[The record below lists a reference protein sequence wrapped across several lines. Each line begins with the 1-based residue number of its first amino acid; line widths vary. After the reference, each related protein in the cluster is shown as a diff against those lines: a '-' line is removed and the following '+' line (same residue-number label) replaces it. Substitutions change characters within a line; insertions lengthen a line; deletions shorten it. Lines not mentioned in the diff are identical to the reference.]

1 MTKDRPEK
9 KSLLLKH
16 TACCLAM
23 CYLLSLSSSKIYTPV
38 YKCIVL
44 ALKAFIN
51 PVLSFRIMEKRFDA
65 IVIGAGSGLIIS
77 SELARRGFKVALV
90 EQDAFGGTCLNRG
103 CIPSKMLLRSA
114 DVMDEIKRAQ
124 MLGIN
129 ARVIS
134 IDWKKIMNRV
144 NSFVDAEARELEKS
158 NKADK
163 NIKVYKATARFVGK
177 KKLKVENDIIT
188 ADKIFICAGTRPS
201 IPQIP
206 GLDSVNYITSDEAL
220 RLKRQPESMIIIG
233 GGYIAAELAHFFS
246 SLGTKVTI
254 LQRSSWLVTAEDSEI
269 AQAFTRIYA
278 RKHDVVLNASVNRV
292 FKQGKKIAVEYSV
305 GKQKR
310 VVSGEQ
316 LLVATGRV
324 PNTDILDVEKT
335 GISTYKNGFITT
347 NSFMETNVPGIWAIG
362 DIAGVFLFKHSAN
375 LEAAH
380 AVFNALNP
388 KQKMPVPYDAMPHA
402 IFSSPQIAGVGM
414 TEDELKEKKIP
425 YVVGKY
431 KYYDTAYGK
440 SIEDRDGFVK
450 VLADPKTRQIL
461 GCHILGSDASIL
473 IHEVVVAMKAK
484 LGVNGI
490 LQAVHVHPALPEVVQ
505 RAFSSIKF

>member
-1 MTKDRPEK
+1 
-9 KSLLLKH
+9 
-16 TACCLAM
+16 
-23 CYLLSLSSSKIYTPV
+23 
-38 YKCIVL
+38 
-44 ALKAFIN
+44 
-51 PVLSFRIMEKRFDA
+51 MEKRFDV
-65 IVIGAGSGLIIS
+65 IVIGAGSVWIIS
-77 SELARRGFKVALV
+77 SELASRGFKVALV
-90 EQDAFGGTCLNRG
+90 EKDAFGGTCLNRG

-124 MLGIN
+124 LLGIS
-129 ARVIS
+129 ARVEEV
-134 IDWKKIMNRV
+134 DWKKIISRV

-177 KKLKVENDIIT
+177 KKLKVGNDIIT
-188 ADKIFICAGTRPS
+188 ADKIFICAGTRPF
-201 IPQIP
+201 IPLIP
-206 GLDSVNYITSDEAL
+206 GLDEVNYITSDEAM
-220 RLKRQPESMIIIG
+220 RLKKQPKSMIIIG
-233 GGYIAAELAHFFS
+233 GGYIAAELAHFFG

-254 LQRSSWLVTAEDSEI
+254 IQRSSWLLTNEDSEI
-269 AQAFTRIYA
+269 AQAFTRIFA
-278 RKHDVVLNASVNRV
+278 KKHKVLLDTNVVRV
-292 FKQGKKIAVEYSV
+292 FRQGKNISVECETK
-305 GKQKR
+305 GKKQI
-310 VVSGEQ
+310 VSGEQ

-335 GISTYKNGFITT
+335 GVAMHKPGFITT
-347 NSFMETNVPGIWAIG
+347 NAFMETNVPGIWAIG

-375 LEAAH
+375 LEASY

-440 SIEDRDGFVK
+440 SIEDKDGFVK
-450 VLADPKTRQIL
+450 ALVHPKTGEIL

-473 IHEVVVAMKAK
+473 IQEVVVAMKAK